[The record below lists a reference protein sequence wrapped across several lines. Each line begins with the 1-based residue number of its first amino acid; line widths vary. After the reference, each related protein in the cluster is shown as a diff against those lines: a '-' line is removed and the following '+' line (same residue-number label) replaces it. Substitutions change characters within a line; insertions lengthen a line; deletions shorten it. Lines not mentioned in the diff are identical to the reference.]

1 MLRSLIVANADVF
14 LKSSR
19 VHLNTNTSDRNGSS
33 VWGWRILLGGVLG
46 ALLLSAST
54 QASPLNLSEMAS
66 TPSNSEGAIA
76 QFVEDGVYFYGEASQ
91 PDELGV
97 GYMVFEAQENRV
109 VGAVFMP
116 HSSFD
121 CFVGQIGDRELSMQ
135 ITNSYTQESYDYAIA
150 LMAVD
155 EPIAATSGAVP
166 LQLDGLVDL
175 GAPRE
180 AELSMLSTCQADVGA
195 ETI

>member
-1 MLRSLIVANADVF
+1 MANADVF

-19 VHLNTNTSDRNGSS
+19 VHLNTNTFNRNGSS

-54 QASPLNLSEMAS
+54 QASPLNLAAIAS
-66 TPSNSEGAIA
+66 IPSTSEGAVT
-76 QFVEDGVYFYGEASQ
+76 QFVEDGVYFYGETSQ
-91 PDELGV
+91 PDELGA
-97 GYMVFEAQENRV
+97 GYMVFEAQDNQV
-109 VGAVFMP
+109 IGAVFMP

-121 CFVGQIGDRELSMQ
+121 CFVGQIGDRQLSMQ

-150 LMAVD
+150 LVAVD
-155 EPIAATSGAVP
+155 EPIASTGGAVP

-180 AELSMLSTCQADVGA
+180 AELAMLSICQADVGA
-195 ETI
+195 ATMLNL

>member
-1 MLRSLIVANADVF
+1 MVSADVF
-14 LKSSR
+14 LKNSKIYF
-19 VHLNTNTSDRNGSS
+19 NNKTSDSKLNY
-33 VWGWRILLGGVLG
+33 VWSWRILLGGVLG

-54 QASPLNLSEMAS
+54 QASSLNLSEIAS
-66 TPSNSEGAIA
+66 SPLADEGSVA
-76 QFVEDGVYFYGEASQ
+76 QVVEDGVYFYGETPQ
-91 PDELGV
+91 PDELGA
-97 GYMVFEAQENRV
+97 GYMIFEAQNDRV

-135 ITNSYTQESYDYAIA
+135 ITNSYTQESYEYAIA
-150 LMAVD
+150 LVADD

-175 GAPRE
+175 GSPRE
-180 AELSMLSTCQADVGA
+180 AELAMLSTCQTDLGSK
-195 ETI
+195 TTLKL